1 MLKTRIIPTLL
12 YRDYGLVKGVGF
24 DSWRHVG
31 SLMQSIKVY
40 NMRNVD
46 ELIIVDIK
54 ATNDGRTPDYGWVN
68 DFADDCFMPLT
79 VGGGVTSP
87 DHVGQLLDV
96 GADKVAMNTAAF
108 EDPSLIEKV
117 AAKYGSQCAIV
128 SIDFTRRQDGSHG
141 VVTHSGK
148 NPRSTGLIEFAKVA
162 EAHGAGELL
171 LTSVELDGTMKGY
184 DLDAVKAVS
193 DAVSIPVIASGGA
206 GNYGHMLDAIEK
218 GGATAV
224 AAASIFHFT
233 EQTPAEARA
242 HLRKAG
248 IPVRQD

>member
-12 YRDYGLVKGVGF
+12 YRDFGLVKGVGF

-54 ATNDGRTPDYGWVN
+54 ATRDGREPDFGWVN

-79 VGGGVTSP
+79 VGGGVSSV
-87 DHVGQLLDV
+87 DHVGRLLDV
-96 GADKVAMNTAAF
+96 GADKVAMNTAAV
-108 EDPSLIEKV
+108 DNPALINQV
-117 AAKYGSQCAIV
+117 ASKYGSQCAIV
-128 SIDFTRRQDGSHG
+128 SIDFKRHENGRLE
-141 VVTHSGK
+141 VVTHSGE
-148 NPRSTGLIEFAKVA
+148 NCRNIELVNFAKIA
-162 EAHGAGELL
+162 ENQGAGEILI
-171 LTSVELDGTMKGY
+171 TSVDLDGTMKGY
-184 DLDAVKAVS
+184 DLEAVKAVS

-206 GNYGHMLDAIEK
+206 GNYGHMLDAIQQ

-242 HLRKAG
+242 HLRQAG
-248 IPVRQD
+248 IPVRKD

>member
-54 ATNDGRTPDYGWVN
+54 ATNDGRTPDYSWVN

-79 VGGGVTSP
+79 VGGGVSSP
-87 DHVGQLLDV
+87 DHVGRLLDV

-108 EDPSLIEKV
+108 DDPELIEKV
-117 AAKYGSQCAIV
+117 ASKYGSQCAIV
-128 SIDFTRRQDGSHG
+128 SIDFKRSDRSLE
-141 VVTHSGK
+141 VVTNSGR
-148 NPRSTGLIEFAKVA
+148 NPRGMDIMTFAKIA
-162 EAHGAGELL
+162 EERGAGEIL
-171 LTSVELDGTMKGY
+171 LTSVDLDGTMRGY
-184 DLDAVKAVS
+184 DLEAVKAVS
-193 DAVSIPVIASGGA
+193 DAVTIPVIASGGA
-206 GNYGHMLDAIEK
+206 GNYQHMLEAIQQ

-242 HLRKAG
+242 HLRNAG
-248 IPVRQD
+248 IPVRRD

>member
-54 ATNDGRTPDYGWVN
+54 ATNDGREPDFGWVN
-68 DFADDCFMPLT
+68 DFSDDCFMPLT
-79 VGGGVTSP
+79 VGGGVTST
-87 DHVGQLLDV
+87 DHVGKLLEA
-96 GADKVAMNTAAF
+96 GADKVAMNTVAVN
-108 EDPSLIEKV
+108 DPALITRV
-117 AAKYGSQCAIV
+117 ADKYGAQCAIV
-128 SIDFTRRQDGSHG
+128 SIDFTRHADGRLE
-141 VVTHSGK
+141 VVTNSGR
-148 NPRSTGLIEFAKVA
+148 NPRGLDPVTFAK
-162 EAHGAGELL
+162 EMEERGAGEIL
-171 LTSVELDGTMKGY
+171 LTSMDLDGTFKGY
-184 DLDAVKAVS
+184 DLEAVKAVS
-193 DAVSIPVIASGGA
+193 DAVTIPVIASGGA
-206 GNYGHMLDAIEK
+206 GNYQHMLDAIQQ

-233 EQTPAEARA
+233 EQTPAGARA
-242 HLRKAG
+242 HLREAG
-248 IPVRQD
+248 ITVRKD

>member
-12 YRDYGLVKGVGF
+12 YRDYGLVKGVAF

-54 ATNDGRTPDYGWVN
+54 ATNDGRKPDFGWVN

-79 VGGGVTSP
+79 VGGGVTDI
-87 DHVGQLLDV
+87 DHVGGLLDA
-96 GADKVAMNTAAF
+96 GADKVAMNTAAV
-108 EDPSLIEKV
+108 DNPILISQV
-117 AAKYGSQCAIV
+117 ANKYGSQCAIV
-128 SIDFTRRQDGSHG
+128 SIDFKRHEDGYLE
-141 VVTHSGK
+141 VVTNSGK
-148 NPRSTGLIEFAKVA
+148 NQRGIDLVEFAKEA
-162 EAHGAGELL
+162 ESRGAGEILM
-171 LTSVELDGTMKGY
+171 TSVELDGTMKGY
-184 DLDAVKAVS
+184 DLEAVKAVS

-206 GNYGHMLDAIEK
+206 GNYEHMLQAIQQ

-233 EQTPAEARA
+233 EQTPAEARS

-248 IPVRQD
+248 IPVRKD

>member
-46 ELIIVDIK
+46 ELFIVDIK
-54 ATNDGRTPDYGWVN
+54 ATNDGREPDFGWVD

-79 VGGGVTSP
+79 VGGGVTSI
-87 DHVGQLLDV
+87 DHVGRLLDV
-96 GADKVAMNTAAF
+96 GADKVSMNTAAV
-108 EDPSLIEKV
+108 DNPSLINQV
-117 AAKYGSQCAIV
+117 ASKYGSQCAIV
-128 SIDFTRRQDGSHG
+128 SIDFKRHEDGKLE
-141 VVTHSGK
+141 VVTNSGQ
-148 NPRSTGLIEFAKVA
+148 NGRDIDLVNFAKIA
-162 EAHGAGELL
+162 EDNGAGELVV
-171 LTSVELDGTMKGY
+171 TSVDLDGTMKGY
-184 DLDAVKAVS
+184 DLEAIKAVS
-193 DAVSIPVIASGGA
+193 EAVSIPVIASGGA
-206 GNYGHMLDAIEK
+206 GNYEHMLEAIQQ

-233 EQTPAEARA
+233 EQTPAEARS
-242 HLRKAG
+242 HLRNAG
-248 IPVRQD
+248 IPVRKD

>member
-12 YRDYGLVKGVGF
+12 YRDYGLVKGVAF

-54 ATNDGRTPDYGWVN
+54 ATNDGRTPDYAWVD

-79 VGGGVTSP
+79 VGGGVNSP
-87 DHVGQLLDV
+87 DQVGRLLDV
-96 GADKVAMNTAAF
+96 GADKVAINTAAF
-108 EDPSLIEKV
+108 ETPDLIEKV
-117 AAKYGSQCAIV
+117 ANKYGAQCAVV
-128 SIDFTRRQDGSHG
+128 SIDFKRYQDGRLE

-148 NPRSTGLIEFAKVA
+148 NPRNIDLVEFAQIA
-162 EAHGAGELL
+162 ENQGAGEIL
-171 LTSVELDGTMKGY
+171 LTSVDLDGTMRGY
-184 DLDAVKAVS
+184 DLKAVKTVS
-193 DAVSIPVIASGGA
+193 DAVTIPVIASGGA
-206 GNYGHMLDAIEK
+206 GNYDHMFDAIEK

-242 HLRKAG
+242 YLRKAG
-248 IPVRQD
+248 IPVRKD

>member
-54 ATNDGRTPDYGWVN
+54 ATNDSRQPDFGWVN

-79 VGGGVTSP
+79 VGGGVTSV
-87 DHVGQLLDV
+87 DHVGRLLDA
-96 GADKVAMNTAAF
+96 GADKVSMNTAAVD
-108 EDPSLIEKV
+108 DPSLITRV
-117 AAKYGSQCAIV
+117 ADKYGAQCAIV
-128 SIDFTRRQDGSHG
+128 SMDFKRHEDGRLE

-148 NPRSTGLIEFAKVA
+148 NPRGLDPVDFAMEMEKR
-162 EAHGAGELL
+162 GAGEIL
-171 LTSVELDGTMKGY
+171 LTSIDLDGTFKGY
-184 DLDAVKAVS
+184 DLAAVKAVA
-193 DAVSIPVIASGGA
+193 DAVTIPVIASGGA
-206 GNYGHMLDAIEK
+206 GNYEHMLEAIQEA
-218 GGATAV
+218 GASAV

-242 HLRKAG
+242 HLRQAG
-248 IPVRQD
+248 IPVRKD

>member
-54 ATNDGRTPDYGWVN
+54 ATNDGREPDYGWVD

-79 VGGGVTSP
+79 VGGGVTHI
-87 DHVGQLLDV
+87 DHVGKLLDV
-96 GADKVAMNTAAF
+96 GADKVAMNTAAIDNP
-108 EDPSLIEKV
+108 ELISQV
-117 AAKYGSQCAIV
+117 AKKYGSQCAIV
-128 SIDFTRRQDGSHG
+128 SLDFKRHSDGCLE

-148 NPRSTGLIEFAKVA
+148 QARNINLVEIARLVE
-162 EAHGAGELL
+162 EHGAGELL
-171 LTSVELDGTMKGY
+171 LTSKDLDGTMNGY
-184 DLDAVKAVS
+184 DLEAVKAVS
-193 DAVSIPVIASGGA
+193 EAVSIPVIASGGA
-206 GNYGHMLDAIEK
+206 GNYQHMLEAIQQ
-218 GGATAV
+218 GGASAV

-233 EQTPAEARA
+233 EQTPAEARS
-242 HLRKAG
+242 HLRQAG
-248 IPVRQD
+248 IPVRKN

>member
-1 MLKTRIIPTLL
+1 MLKTRVIPTLL

-54 ATNDGRTPDYGWVN
+54 ATNDGRTPDYGWVD

-79 VGGGVTSP
+79 VGGGITSA
-87 DHVGQLLDV
+87 DQVGRLLDV
-96 GADKVAMNTAAF
+96 GADKVAINTAAF
-108 EDPSLIEKV
+108 DNPGLIHDV
-117 AAKYGSQCAIV
+117 ATKYGSQCVVV
-128 SIDFTRRQDGSHG
+128 SIDFKRHGDGRLE
-141 VVTHSGK
+141 VTTHSGSK
-148 NPRSTGLIEFAKVA
+148 GRDMDLAEFARIA
-162 EAHGAGELL
+162 EEQGAGEILI
-171 LTSVELDGTMKGY
+171 TSVDLDGTMDGY
-184 DLDAVKAVS
+184 DLEATRAVS
-193 DAVSIPVIASGGA
+193 DAVKIPVIASGGA
-206 GNYGHMLDAIEK
+206 GNYGHMLDAIQK

-242 HLRKAG
+242 HLRDAG
-248 IPVRQD
+248 IPVRKD

>member
-1 MLKTRIIPTLL
+1 VLKTRIIPTLL

-54 ATNDGRTPDYGWVN
+54 ATNDGREPDFAWVN

-79 VGGGVTSP
+79 VGGGVTHV
-87 DHVGQLLDV
+87 DHVGRLLEA
-96 GADKVAMNTAAF
+96 GADKVAMNTAAVD
-108 EDPSLIEKV
+108 DPALVTRV
-117 AAKYGSQCAIV
+117 ADKYGAQCAIV
-128 SIDFTRRQDGSHG
+128 SIDFKRHPDGRLE
-141 VVTHSGK
+141 VVTNSGR
-148 NPRSTGLIEFAKVA
+148 NPRGLDPAAFAR
-162 EAHGAGELL
+162 EMEERGAGEIL
-171 LTSVELDGTMKGY
+171 LTSVDLDGTFKGY
-184 DLDAVKAVS
+184 DIEAVRAVS
-193 DAVSIPVIASGGA
+193 DAVTIPVIASGGA
-206 GNYGHMLDAIEK
+206 GNYEHMLQAIRE

-242 HLRKAG
+242 HLRRAG
-248 IPVRQD
+248 IPTRRD

>member
-54 ATNDGRTPDYGWVN
+54 ATNDGREPDFAWVN

-79 VGGGVTSP
+79 VGGGVASV
-87 DHVGQLLDV
+87 DHVGRLLDV
-96 GADKVAMNTAAF
+96 GADKVAINTAAVD
-108 EDPSLIEKV
+108 DPALISKV
-117 AAKYGSQCAIV
+117 AAKYGSQCAIA
-128 SIDFTRRQDGSHG
+128 SIDFTRHADGRVE
-141 VVTHSGK
+141 VVSNSGR
-148 NPRSTGLIEFAKVA
+148 NPRGLDLVDFARTV
-162 EAHGAGELL
+162 EQHGAGEIL
-171 LTSVELDGTMKGY
+171 LTSIELDGTMRGY
-184 DLDAVKAVS
+184 DLEAIKAVS
-193 DAVSIPVIASGGA
+193 AAVSIPVIASGGA
-206 GNYGHMLDAIEK
+206 GNYGHMLAAIQQ
-218 GGATAV
+218 GGASAV

-233 EQTPAEARA
+233 EQTPAQARA
-242 HLRKAG
+242 YLRQAG
-248 IPVRQD
+248 IPVRRD

>member
-12 YRDYGLVKGVGF
+12 YRDYGLVKGVAF

-54 ATNDGRTPDYGWVN
+54 ATQDGREPDFAWVN
-68 DFADDCFMPLT
+68 DFTDDCFMPLT
-79 VGGGVTSP
+79 VGGGVTHV
-87 DHVGQLLDV
+87 DHVGRLLDA
-96 GADKVAMNTAAF
+96 GADKVAMNTAAVD
-108 EDPSLIEKV
+108 DPALITRV
-117 AAKYGSQCAIV
+117 ADKYGAQCAIV
-128 SIDFTRRQDGSHG
+128 SIDFKRHADGRLE

-148 NPRSTGLIEFAKVA
+148 NPRGLDLVTFAA
-162 EAHGAGELL
+162 EMEKRGAGEIL
-171 LTSVELDGTMKGY
+171 LTSVDLDGTFKGY
-184 DLDAVKAVS
+184 DIQATKAVCN
-193 DAVSIPVIASGGA
+193 AVSIPVIASGGA
-206 GNYGHMLDAIEK
+206 GNYGHMLDAIQG

-242 HLRKAG
+242 HLRKSG
-248 IPVRQD
+248 IHVRKD

>member
-12 YRDYGLVKGVGF
+12 YRDFGLVKGVGF

-54 ATNDGRTPDYGWVN
+54 ATNDGRTPDYSWVN

-79 VGGGVTSP
+79 VGGGVTST
-87 DHVGQLLDV
+87 DHVGKLLDV

-108 EDPSLIEKV
+108 DDPGLIERV
-117 AAKYGSQCAIV
+117 ASKYGSQCAIV
-128 SIDFTRRQDGSHG
+128 SIDFKRHDDGRLE
-141 VVTHSGK
+141 VVTNSGK
-148 NPRSTGLIEFAKVA
+148 NPRGVDLVEFARTA
-162 EAHGAGELL
+162 EKRGAGEIL
-171 LTSVELDGTMKGY
+171 LTSVDLDGTMRGY
-184 DLDAVKAVS
+184 DLEATKAVS

-206 GNYGHMLDAIEK
+206 GNYGHMLDAIQN

-242 HLRKAG
+242 HLRNAG
-248 IPVRQD
+248 IPVRRD

>member
-12 YRDYGLVKGVGF
+12 YRDFGLVKGVGF

-46 ELIIVDIK
+46 ELIIVDIN
-54 ATNDGRTPDYGWVN
+54 ATGDGREPDFDWVN
-68 DFADDCFMPLT
+68 DFSDDCFMPLT
-79 VGGGVTSP
+79 VGGGVTSV
-87 DHVGQLLDV
+87 DHVGRLLDV
-96 GADKVAMNTAAF
+96 GADKVAMNTAAV
-108 EDPSLIEKV
+108 DNPTLIEQV
-117 AAKYGSQCAIV
+117 ATKYGSQCAIV
-128 SIDFTRRQDGSHG
+128 SIDFKRHDDGRLE

-148 NPRSTGLIEFAKVA
+148 KPREIDLIEFAQIA
-162 EAHGAGELL
+162 EANGAGEIL
-171 LTSVELDGTMKGY
+171 LTSVDLDGTMEGY
-184 DLDAVKAVS
+184 DLEAVKAVS
-193 DAVSIPVIASGGA
+193 DAVTIPVIASGGA
-206 GNYGHMLDAIEK
+206 GNYEHMLQAIQQ

-242 HLRKAG
+242 HLREAG
-248 IPVRQD
+248 IPVRRD

>member
-54 ATNDGRTPDYGWVN
+54 ATGDGRTPDCGWVN

-79 VGGGVTSP
+79 VGGGVISP
-87 DHVGQLLDV
+87 DHVGKLLDV
-96 GADKVAMNTAAF
+96 GADKVAMNTAAY
-108 EDPSLIEKV
+108 EDPGLVRKV
-117 AAKYGSQCAIV
+117 AAKYGSQCAVV
-128 SIDFTRRQDGSHG
+128 SIDFRRNADGSLE
-141 VVTHSGK
+141 VVTHSGR
-148 NPRSTGLIEFAKVA
+148 NPRGTDLAEFARIA
-162 EAHGAGELL
+162 EDSGAGEIL
-171 LTSVELDGTMKGY
+171 LTSVDLDGTMKGY
-184 DLDAVKAVS
+184 DLEAIKVVS

-206 GNYGHMLDAIEK
+206 GCYDHMLDAIRQ

-248 IPVRQD
+248 IPVRRD

>member
-12 YRDYGLVKGVGF
+12 YRDYGLVKGVSF

-46 ELIIVDIK
+46 ELIIVDIN
-54 ATNDGRTPDYGWVN
+54 ATNEGREPDFGWVD

-79 VGGGVTSP
+79 VGGGVTTI
-87 DHVGQLLDV
+87 DHVGKLLDV
-96 GADKVAMNTAAF
+96 GADKIAMNTAAV
-108 EDPSLIEKV
+108 DNPKLINQV
-117 AAKYGSQCAIV
+117 ASKYGSQCAIV
-128 SIDFTRRQDGSHG
+128 SIDFKRHPDGHLE
-141 VVTHSGK
+141 VVTNSGK
-148 NPRSTGLIEFAKVA
+148 TARDIRLVDFAKIA
-162 EAHGAGELL
+162 EEQGAGEIL
-171 LTSVELDGTMKGY
+171 LTSVDLDGTMNGY
-184 DLDAVKAVS
+184 DLEAVKAVS

-206 GNYGHMLDAIEK
+206 GNYVHMLAAIQE

-233 EQTPAEARA
+233 EQTPAEARS
-242 HLRKAG
+242 HFREAG
-248 IPVRQD
+248 IPVRRN

>member
-46 ELIIVDIK
+46 ELIILDIK
-54 ATNDGRTPDYGWVN
+54 ATNDDREPDFGWVN

-79 VGGGVTSP
+79 VGGGVTST
-87 DHVGQLLDV
+87 DHVGKLLDV
-96 GADKVAMNTAAF
+96 GADKVAMNTAAAK
-108 EDPSLIEKV
+108 DPTLIERV
-117 AAKYGSQCAIV
+117 ATKYGSQCAIV
-128 SIDFTRRQDGSHG
+128 SIDFKRNTDGRLE

-148 NPRSTGLIEFAKVA
+148 KTCGLDLVTYAKAA

-171 LTSVELDGTMKGY
+171 LTSVALDGTMEGY
-184 DLDAVKAVS
+184 DLDAIKAVS
-193 DAVSIPVIASGGA
+193 DSVSIPVIASGGA
-206 GNYGHMLDAIEK
+206 GNYEHMLSAIQTA
-218 GGATAV
+218 GAAAV

-242 HLRKAG
+242 CLRKAG
-248 IPVRQD
+248 IPVRRD

>member
-46 ELIIVDIK
+46 ELFIVDIK
-54 ATNDGRTPDYGWVN
+54 ATNDGREPDFGWVD

-79 VGGGVTSP
+79 VGGGVTSI
-87 DHVGQLLDV
+87 DHVGRLLDA
-96 GADKVAMNTAAF
+96 GADKVAINTAAVDTP
-108 EDPSLIEKV
+108 ELIDKI
-117 AAKYGSQCAIV
+117 ASKYGSQCAIV
-128 SIDFTRRQDGSHG
+128 SIDFKRHDDGSLE
-141 VVTHSGK
+141 VVTNSGQRER
-148 NPRSTGLIEFAKVA
+148 NIDLVNFAKIA
-162 EAHGAGELL
+162 EEQGAGEILI
-171 LTSVELDGTMKGY
+171 TSVDLDGTMKGY
-184 DLDAVKAVS
+184 DLKAVKLVSEAVT
-193 DAVSIPVIASGGA
+193 VPVIASGGA
-206 GNYGHMLDAIEK
+206 GNYQDMLEAIQQ

-242 HLRKAG
+242 YLRQAG
-248 IPVRQD
+248 IPVRRD

>member
-54 ATNDGRTPDYGWVN
+54 ATKDGREPDFNWVN

-79 VGGGVTSP
+79 VGGGVSCL
-87 DHVGQLLDV
+87 DHVGKLLDV
-96 GADKVAMNTAAF
+96 GADKVAMNTSAF
-108 EDPSLIEKV
+108 DNPKLINQV
-117 AAKYGSQCAIV
+117 ASKFGSQCAVI
-128 SIDFTRRQDGSHG
+128 SIDFSRRADGYLE
-141 VVTHSGK
+141 VVTHSGTNK
-148 NPRSTGLIEFAKVA
+148 RQMNLIDFARLA
-162 EAHGAGELL
+162 ENQGAGEIL
-171 LTSVELDGTMKGY
+171 LTSVDRDGTMQGY
-184 DLDAVKAVS
+184 DLKAIKAVS

-206 GNYGHMLDAIEK
+206 GSYEHMLESIQQA
-218 GGATAV
+218 GASAV

-242 HLRKAG
+242 HLAKAG
-248 IPVRQD
+248 IPVRQN

>member
-46 ELIIVDIK
+46 ELVIVDIK
-54 ATNDGRTPDYGWVN
+54 ATNDGREPDFTWVN

-79 VGGGVTSP
+79 VGGGVTSV
-87 DHVGQLLDV
+87 DHVGRLLDV
-96 GADKVAMNTAAF
+96 GADKVAMNTAAVD
-108 EDPSLIEKV
+108 DPGLIDKV

-128 SIDFTRRQDGSHG
+128 SIDFTRHADGFLE
-141 VVTHSGK
+141 VVTNSGK
-148 NPRSTGLIEFAKVA
+148 NPRGLELIEFARSVEK
-162 EAHGAGELL
+162 HGAGEILM
-171 LTSVELDGTMKGY
+171 TSIDLDGTMQGY
-184 DLDAVKAVS
+184 DLEAVKAVS
-193 DAVSIPVIASGGA
+193 NAVSIPVIASGGA
-206 GNYGHMLDAIEK
+206 GNYGHMLDAIQM
-218 GGATAV
+218 GGASAV

-233 EQTPAEARA
+233 EQTPAEARTY
-242 HLRKAG
+242 LRKAG
-248 IPVRQD
+248 IPVRRD